1 MSDDLDGL
9 KEIRKL
15 YGGFWSSRVLL
26 SANNYRVFEHLGS
39 SLTALEVAE
48 SLKTDVR
55 ATTLLLDALAAMG
68 LLKKSG
74 IRYKNT
80 PLSNRFLIS
89 KSPFYQGDIIRHAD
103 TLWKNWSGLDR
114 VIRTG
119 KPYHIAH
126 DHESFI
132 RGMHNLAMLKAKDV
146 VKAIGMK
153 GVRRALDLGGG
164 AGTYSIEMAR
174 KGVSVTLFDRPETV
188 KIAKDIIGKSGI
200 TNLQFIR
207 GDLLYDDIGNGYD
220 LVFISHVLHS
230 CSEGESLRAIENS
243 RKALNR
249 NGRIAIQEFHL
260 EENRTHPVQSAL
272 FSINMLVNTP
282 AGRCY
287 SPSEIRRWLT
297 RSGFRDITEK
307 VIDDSMLIIGEKG
320 ERR

>member
-297 RSGFRDITEK
+297 RSGFRDIT
-307 VIDDSMLIIGEKG
+307 
-320 ERR
+320 